1 MEYVMRKGIY
11 LFFIMI
17 IGIGCSATAQ
27 TINEEQGSINIS
39 MSATEYLPA
48 DRIVFNINLNAEE
61 RNPRLAYSKHKEQE
75 TLLAGLL
82 QEFKI
87 EDEHIQFQPI
97 RIDKM
102 YRNNQRD
109 YSSRTSQ
116 QVSVTFDDFDI
127 YEEIQLTLIENDF
140 DSFNG
145 SFSSSNIEEG
155 KEAALRSAITA
166 AKERAELIA
175 EASGVELGDTFSI
188 SYSEHTVQPYQANR
202 MDAMMV
208 MSESAPSMMD
218 FEQVVSVTATIS
230 IQFTI
235 AN

>member
-1 MEYVMRKGIY
+1 MEFVMRKGIY
-11 LFFIMI
+11 LFVLM

-27 TINEEQGSINIS
+27 TLDGENGTINIS

-61 RNPRLAYSKHKEQE
+61 RNPRLAFNKHKEQE

-82 QEFKI
+82 QKFEI
-87 EDEHIQFQPI
+87 EEDNIQFQPI

-109 YSSRTSQ
+109 HSSRTNQ

-127 YEEIQLTLIENDF
+127 YEEIQLTLIENNF
-140 DSFNG
+140 DSFSG
-145 SFSSSNIEEG
+145 SFSSSQIEEG
-155 KEAALRSAITA
+155 KKAALLSAIHA
-166 AKERAELIA
+166 ARARATLIA
-175 EASGVELGDTFSI
+175 EATGVELGNTYSI
-188 SYSEHTVQPYQANR
+188 TYSEHMVQPYQASR

-218 FEQVVSVTATIS
+218 FEQVVSVSANIS
-230 IQFTI
+230 IQFKI
-235 AN
+235 EN